1 VLRVLSVLAFA
12 AMVAGIGGLLYSGAL
27 FASHPALRLIQVAA
41 FVLMVAAQIPFGRR
55 GSRAAADRTDRGLVT
70 TGPYA
75 YLRHPIYAAIIHF
88 IWAGAMD
95 HFSWPVLGWAE
106 TVTAG
111 AFTQMHIEEH
121 LLIRKYPEYRAYK
134 KRVKKLIPFVY

>member
-1 VLRVLSVLAFA
+1 MSLLSLA
-12 AMVAGIGGLLYSGAL
+12 AMVAGVIGLAMYDAL
-27 FASHPALRLIQVAA
+27 IASRWGLRLLQAGLMAVMIAA
-41 FVLMVAAQIPFGRR
+41 FIWLRR
-55 GSRAAADRTDRGLVT
+55 ANAAATPTLMA

-75 YLRHPIYAAIIHF
+75 YLRHPIHAALIHF
-88 IWAGAMD
+88 IWLGAMD

-111 AFTQMHIEEH
+111 AFTRMHVEDH
-121 LLIRKYPEYRAYK
+121 LLLKAYPEYRAYK

>member
-1 VLRVLSVLAFA
+1 
-12 AMVAGIGGLLYSGAL
+12 MVVGVVGLYLSGAL
-27 FASHPALRLIQVAA
+27 FASHWALRAFQVAA
-41 FVLMVAAQIPFGRR
+41 FLFIVAAQITF
-55 GSRAAADRTDRGLVT
+55 SRHVSAAPDPAARGLIT

-75 YLRHPIYAAIIHF
+75 YLRHPLYAAIIHF
-88 IWAGAMD
+88 AWAGAMD

-111 AFTQMHIEEH
+111 AFTRMHIEEH
-121 LLIRKYPEYRAYK
+121 QLIRKYPEYRAYK

>member
-1 VLRVLSVLAFA
+1 MLRALSGLSLAA
-12 AMVAGIGGLLYSGAL
+12 IVVGIAGLYFSNAL
-27 FASHPALRLIQVAA
+27 FASHWALRTFQGAA
-41 FVLMVAAQIPFGRR
+41 FIFMVAARITFGRR
-55 GSRAAADRTDRGLVT
+55 RDQAPDHPTAGTLIT

-88 IWAGAMD
+88 VWAGATD

-111 AFTQMHIEEH
+111 AFTRMHIEEH

>member
-1 VLRVLSVLAFA
+1 
-12 AMVAGIGGLLYSGAL
+12 MVAGVIGLAVYDAL
-27 FASHPALRLIQVAA
+27 IASRWPLRLLQAALMAVMIAA
-41 FVLMVAAQIPFGRR
+41 FFWFRR
-55 GSRAAADRTDRGLVT
+55 RAGSDPAGPVT

-75 YLRHPIYAAIIHF
+75 YLRHPIYAALIHF
-88 IWAGAMD
+88 IWLGAMD

-111 AFTQMHIEEH
+111 AFTRMHIEDR
-121 LLIRKYPEYRAYK
+121 LLLQAYPEYRAYK